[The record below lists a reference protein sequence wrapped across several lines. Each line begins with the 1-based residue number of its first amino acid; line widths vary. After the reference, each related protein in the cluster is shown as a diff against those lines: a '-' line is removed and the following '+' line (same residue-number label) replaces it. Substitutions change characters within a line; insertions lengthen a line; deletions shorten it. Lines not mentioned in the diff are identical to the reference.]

1 MCPGPTAAPVPPFLP
16 ISVFQPNFKLA
27 SWREQFSF
35 LVSSLLKVNDTGV
48 CSIALLCVL
57 SFFLP
62 TQNLCGCRCSQE
74 ISCVPLQE
82 LLEDES
88 NQLFFGEVGKQMV
101 IGLMTKAEK
110 VGSLY
115 KN

>member
-1 MCPGPTAAPVPPFLP
+1 MQHCTALCPVLF
-16 ISVFQPNFKLA
+16 
-27 SWREQFSF
+27 FSQLGICVGIGAHRR
-35 LVSSLLKVNDTGV
+35 LVL
-48 CSIALLCVL
+48 
-57 SFFLP
+57 
-62 TQNLCGCRCSQE
+62 
-74 ISCVPLQE
+74 PLQE

-115 KN
+115 NN

>member
-1 MCPGPTAAPVPPFLP
+1 VYAALHCFVSCPF
-16 ISVFQPNFKLA
+16 
-27 SWREQFSF
+27 FSQ
-35 LVSSLLKVNDTGV
+35 LRIHVGLDVHRRLL
-48 CSIALLCVL
+48 
-57 SFFLP
+57 F
-62 TQNLCGCRCSQE
+62 
-74 ISCVPLQE
+74 PLQE

-115 KN
+115 NNLAVSCEHRDTCSSISTQSFSSVMEGEDCSVCW

>member
-1 MCPGPTAAPVPPFLP
+1 MIVAYAALHCSVSGPFFSQLRIYVGVHRRLL
-16 ISVFQPNFKLA
+16 VF
-27 SWREQFSF
+27 
-35 LVSSLLKVNDTGV
+35 
-48 CSIALLCVL
+48 
-57 SFFLP
+57 
-62 TQNLCGCRCSQE
+62 
-74 ISCVPLQE
+74 PLQE

-115 KN
+115 INSAVS

>member
-1 MCPGPTAAPVPPFLP
+1 MQHCTPLCPVLFFFP
-16 ISVFQPNFKLA
+16 IRICVGVGAHRRLLVF
-27 SWREQFSF
+27 
-35 LVSSLLKVNDTGV
+35 
-48 CSIALLCVL
+48 
-57 SFFLP
+57 
-62 TQNLCGCRCSQE
+62 
-74 ISCVPLQE
+74 PLQE

-115 KN
+115 DN